1 MASISI
7 VDIMTVIY
15 VLVDDWYQSYQ
26 AKGCKPIKP
35 KCGAKAEFS
44 DSEMLTLM
52 MAQDF
57 VPYPSETQYVE
68 YMRANH
74 RALFPKLLTQSQFNR
89 RARKLRLMIEWFRR
103 DLINE
108 LGVLD
113 EMDFLLDTKPVPVMG
128 YKRHKAH
135 SDFLGSADYGVCASR
150 NLRYFGYKLV
160 TLVTTAGIPAVYDLV
175 PANLD
180 ERVAAEAVVFD
191 VQGCDILGDKGF
203 IGQDWQAHIQQLTAN
218 RIYTP
223 KRANQSEQNT
233 PEFDR
238 WLNGVRERVE
248 GVFHEIQNTGRNL
261 ERLLAKTIVGLCT
274 RVCEKLTSHA
284 LRLWLKRAFN
294 IDIQTFQVSP
304 P

>member
-7 VDIMTVIY
+7 SIADILTVIY
-15 VLVDDWYQSYQ
+15 VVVDDWYRSQDSMM
-26 AKGCKPIKP
+26 IKP

-52 MAQDF
+52 VAQDF
-57 VPYPSETQYVE
+57 VPYPSETQFVE
-68 YMRANH
+68 YVRANH

-89 RARKLRLMIEWFRR
+89 RARQLRLKVEGFRR
-103 DLINE
+103 DMINK

-113 EMDFLLDTKPVPVMG
+113 EMDFLLDTKPVPVLG
-128 YKRHKAH
+128 YKRSKAH

-150 NLRYFGYKLV
+150 NLKYFGYKLV
-160 TLVTTAGIPAVYDLV
+160 TLVTTAGIPAIYDLV

-191 VQGCDILGDKGF
+191 LQGCDILGDKGF
-203 IGQDWQAHIQQLTAN
+203 IGQDWQARIEQLTAN

-223 KRANQSEQNT
+223 KRTNQSQQNT

-238 WLNGVRERVE
+238 WLNGVRERIE
-248 GVFHEIQNTGRNL
+248 GVFHEIQNTGRHL

-274 RVCEKLTSHA
+274 RVCQKLTSHA

-294 IDIQTFQVSP
+294 IDIQTFHISLP
-304 P
+304 